1 MYGFWYSLHVVCV
14 YLSLAG
20 FLLRGYWLFAD
31 SPLRHARLTRIL
43 PHVIDTLLLV
53 GAIGLVWVTHQY
65 PFVHGWVTVKVLAL
79 LLYIGLGLLAFRFA
93 DGRTARVAAFVGAVL
108 AFLYMLSVAYSRQ
121 PWPFG

>member
-1 MYGFWYSLHVVCV
+1 MYGFWYSLHVACV

-20 FLLRGYWLFAD
+20 FLLRGYWLFTD
-31 SPLRHARLTRIL
+31 SPLRHARPARIL
-43 PHVIDTLLLV
+43 PHVVDTLLLV
-53 GAIGLVWVTHQY
+53 GAIGLIWVTRQY

-93 DGRTARVAAFVGAVL
+93 DGRSARVAAFAGAVV

>member
-1 MYGFWYSLHVVCV
+1 MYGLWYSLHVICA

-20 FLLRGYWLFAD
+20 FLLRGYWLFTG
-31 SPLRHARLTRIL
+31 SPLRHARPVRIL
-43 PHVIDTLLLV
+43 PHIIDTLLLV
-53 GAIGLVWVTHQY
+53 GAVGLVWVARQY

-93 DGRTARVAAFVGAVL
+93 HGRAARAGAFAGAVL